1 MREVGYLELVRNN
14 SDYRRFW
21 LATVV
26 SMFGQWFNLIAM
38 FVLIYRY
45 TGSELLIGFLLTV
58 RMASFAVLQPFI
70 GLLAD
75 KINRKQNI
83 AGKIENIRNT
93 IKRLIET
100 P

>member
-1 MREVGYLELVRNN
+1 MRKNEQVGYLELVRNN
-14 SDYRRFW
+14 PDYRRFW

-45 TGSELLIGFLLTV
+45 TGSELLIGLLLTI
-58 RMASFAVLQPFI
+58 RMASFALFQPFI

-75 KINRKQNI
+75 KITGNQCS
-83 AGKIENIRNT
+83 
-93 IKRLIET
+93 L
-100 P
+100 